1 MNRVLIRTV
10 IYTLLIWGVLVF
22 LILRRYWG

>member
-10 IYTLLIWGVLVF
+10 IYSLLIWGVLVF